1 MKSIRI
7 GLLFLLLSMKVAAGD
22 FCIAPQFAYG
32 KSAAIQFQD
41 NPYELEILHLFRN
54 SDDIMFL
61 RTGALVSYELK
72 WLSYNTGLLYSHVIA
87 DEQYGGWIN
96 DLNMVQ
102 WPLGCNLHFGQRLYG
117 YLNLGAY
124 LNYLYSK
131 REWAEVQFP
140 SFQPGIA
147 GGIGIGYCFGPSFS
161 IDLSYQAEYGL
172 RPLYSLWLGTGGIS
186 RGGYWSDQYVPFRTL
201 TLSLKYTPNRKK
213 Q

>member
-1 MKSIRI
+1 M
-7 GLLFLLLSMKVAAGD
+7 AGD
-22 FCIAPQFAYG
+22 FYIVPEFAYG

-61 RTGALVSYELK
+61 RTGALISYELK
-72 WLSYNTGLLYSHVIA
+72 WFSYNTGLLYSHVIT
-87 DEQYGGWIN
+87 DKQYGGWIK

-102 WPLGCNLHFGQRLYG
+102 LPLGCNLHFGRQLYG
-117 YLNLGAY
+117 YLNIGAY

-140 SFQPGIA
+140 DFQPGIA
-147 GGIGIGYCFGPSFS
+147 GGIGMGYRFGSLFT

-172 RPLYSLWLGTGGIS
+172 RPLYSLWLSTSAGPWG
-186 RGGYWSDQYVPFRTL
+186 RAYWQKEYVPFRTL
-201 TLSLKYTPNRKK
+201 TLSLKFFIG
-213 Q
+213 